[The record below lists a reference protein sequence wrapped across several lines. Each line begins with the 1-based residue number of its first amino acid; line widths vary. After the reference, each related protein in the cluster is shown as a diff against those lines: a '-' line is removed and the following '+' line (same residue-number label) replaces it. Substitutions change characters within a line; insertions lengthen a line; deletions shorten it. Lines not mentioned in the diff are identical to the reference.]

1 MDDKVLKSDTLTDKI
16 PLSSPKVLKREV
28 YEASREARD
37 VVALAQEKAK
47 HIIEDAEAE
56 CDAIRQRAREEG
68 IAKGLSEWN
77 EILARANERAEEL
90 EKNWEESMLRLS
102 VRVAEKIIGHE
113 LQLHPETIV
122 SIVHEVLRGARPGK
136 HLTIQVNDA
145 DAQQVRTRIDRLKES
160 LSASTEIQIVGSA
173 AVPHGGCT
181 VESELGIIDARLETQ
196 LKCLEDVLVRGVS
209 AT

>member
-1 MDDKVLKSDTLTDKI
+1 MDEKIFKSDTLTDKI

-28 YEASREARD
+28 YEATREARD

-47 HIIEDAEAE
+47 HLIEDAEVE
-56 CDAIRQRAREEG
+56 CDGIRQRAREEG
-68 IAKGLSEWN
+68 IAKGLAGWN
-77 EILARANERAEEL
+77 EILARANQRAEEL
-90 EKNWEESMLRLS
+90 EKNWEETMLRLS

-136 HLTIQVNDA
+136 QLTIQVNES
-145 DAQQVRTRIDRLKES
+145 DAQQVRTRIDCIKES
-160 LSASTEIQIVGSA
+160 LSASSEIQIVGSV
-173 AVPHGGCT
+173 AVPRGGCI

-196 LKCLEDVLVRGVS
+196 LKCLEDVLVRGI
-209 AT
+209 AN